1 MQTTCKTLS
10 VNIMGKSTMGL
21 GQYSGRIGGLVFAKG
36 DNGTQ
41 IIRTYQPTVKNPR
54 SDAQQTQRA
63 KLNLAGRISAAMP
76 TNLLYSLGNNGRERR
91 GNFVANLIKSM
102 TVQRSG
108 GNNEAFEAQLNP
120 ASVVISKGDY
130 LPINPNLVVQS
141 GTIQVS
147 WQDITGQYGITASAT
162 VTAVLMF
169 MHQEG
174 EFPPVVVTET
184 TDLATRSIN
193 VTAPTQLSTPET
205 YVHVYLVVNDVP
217 TVANSTI
224 TSGAQSGASQ
234 ILASL
239 TNGEGLSNLSWFQ
252 TLYAGS
258 SVVGA

>member
-1 MQTTCKTLS
+1 
-10 VNIMGKSTMGL
+10 MGKSTMGL

-54 SDAQQTQRA
+54 TDAQQTQRS

-76 TNLLYSLGNNGRERR
+76 SNLLYSLGNNGRSRR
-91 GNFVANLIKSM
+91 GSFVSNLIKSI
-102 TVQRSG
+102 TVAR
-108 GNNEAFEAQLNP
+108 NNESFIAQLNP
-120 ASVVISKGDY
+120 AAVVISKGDY
-130 LPINPNLVVQS
+130 LPINPNLVVQ
-141 GTIQVS
+141 GGNIQVS
-147 WQDITGQYGITASAT
+147 WQDVTGQYGITAAAT
-162 VTAVLMF
+162 VTVVMMY

-184 TDLATRSIN
+184 VDLTVRSIN
-193 VTAPTQLSTPET
+193 FTAPTELTTPET
-205 YVHVYLVVNDVP
+205 YVHVYIVVNDVP

-224 TSGAQSGASQ
+224 TSGAQSGVSQ

-252 TLYAGS
+252 SLYAGS